1 MEDYE
6 NWQNPDLED
15 VPEVEDEEQGMFEHF
30 RLNVDAGQVPIR
42 IDKFM
47 SSHLEDTSRHR
58 IQCAIK
64 EGFVKVGDKTAKA
77 NLLVR
82 PGDVIRFVMP
92 YRRRGVDLVPQ
103 NIPLDIVYE
112 DEDVLVV
119 NKPAGMVVHTGHGH
133 FDGTLVN
140 ALLYHLGSHST
151 SVAGLPPSTVS
162 HALDPT
168 ADAVPP
174 LSVPRVAAVSGGK
187 PCTSAPSSNVG
198 ASGAADTEKAGI
210 LVHRIDKDTSGLLL
224 VAKNEDAQLRLAK
237 QFYDHSTERCY
248 HAIVW
253 GDIKETEGTI
263 DRNIA
268 RDPNDRLRFRVTDD
282 ASEGKH
288 AVTHYRVLE
297 RFGFVTYVECRLETG
312 RTHQIRVHMASI
324 GHPLFNDERYGGAEI
339 RKGTIYSKY
348 RQFIKN
354 CFEIC
359 PRQALHAKTLGFEHP
374 VTGKWL
380 QFDSQVPEDMTSLL
394 EKWRKY
400 AGNMP
405 EPENEEDLS

>member
-119 NKPAGMVVHTGHGH
+119 NKPAGMVVHPGHGH

-140 ALLYHLGSHST
+140 ALLYHLN
-151 SVAGLPPSTVS
+151 V
-162 HALDPT
+162 PT
-168 ADAVPP
+168 
-174 LSVPRVAAVSGGK
+174 SGGGM
-187 PCTSAPSSNVG
+187 PLEGDTLPAGSADP
-198 ASGAADTEKAGI
+198 EKAGI

-405 EPENEEDLS
+405 EPENEEEFS